1 MFTQLPE
8 EKRDLIPPL
17 FQKKQPNNSA
27 LWCNLGARAQG
38 YGRAAKP
45 ATAENGG

>member
-1 MFTQLPE
+1 MLAQLTE
-8 EKRDLIPPL
+8 EKRDLIKHL

-27 LWCNLGARAQG
+27 LWCYLGARAQE